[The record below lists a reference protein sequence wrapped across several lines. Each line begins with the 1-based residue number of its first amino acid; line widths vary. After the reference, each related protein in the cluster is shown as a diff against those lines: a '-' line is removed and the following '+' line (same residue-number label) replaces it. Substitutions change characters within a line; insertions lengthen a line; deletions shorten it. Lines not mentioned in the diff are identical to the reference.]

1 MQSIDGECVLIDFE
15 SGAYY
20 SAEGAAA
27 EALERIGRGE
37 GCERIAEALAGRL
50 GLPLA
55 EAELHV
61 RSFLGHLVRERLVV
75 DEGSA
80 GTPDA
85 DATPSGLL
93 RLTKYRDLEDLLLL
107 DPIHD
112 VSDAGW
118 PHPVPPAGPG
128 GDA

>member
-37 GCERIAEALAGRL
+37 GCERISEALAGRL
-50 GLPLA
+50 GLPPA
-55 EAELHV
+55 EAARHV
-61 RSFLGHLVRERLVV
+61 RSFLGQLLRERLVV
-75 DEGSA
+75 AEDGS
-80 GTPDA
+80 GNSDA
-85 DATPSGLL
+85 DAPSELL
-93 RLTKYRDLEDLLLL
+93 RLTKYTDLEDLLLL

-112 VSDAGW
+112 VSEAGW
-118 PHPVPPAGPG
+118 PHPAPPAAPDG
-128 GDA
+128 GA